1 MNKAFTTLSNPI
13 DRGLYLLKM
22 NQIDYKMES
31 NIQSKQE
38 DADKQKILVDILE
51 LNELIDEITET
62 RQVEE
67 LEAKLNEIILPFEKQ
82 LKASFERNDF
92 ENAVEILSKMKYYQ
106 NVTERLEDLKL
117 KFDIKNF

>member
-13 DRGLYLLKM
+13 DRGLYLLKL

>member
-13 DRGLYLLKM
+13 DRGLYLLKL

-67 LEAKLNEIILPFEKQ
+67 LEEKLNEIILPFEKQ

>member
-1 MNKAFTTLSNPI
+1 MH
-13 DRGLYLLKM
+13 GL
-22 NQIDYKMES
+22 IFYKCW
-31 NIQSKQE
+31 Q
-38 DADKQKILVDILE
+38 

>member
-13 DRGLYLLKM
+13 DRGLYLLKL

-117 KFDIKNF
+117 KFDIKKF

>member
-13 DRGLYLLKM
+13 DRGLYLLKL

-117 KFDIKNF
+117 KFDIINF